1 MKRSLLHFSLLT
13 LSVCVSVVAARADS
27 IVFTSQVGNT
37 YNYGL
42 SVDAN
47 SSLQFI
53 SGQTLTL
60 TGLAGVA
67 SVTPGFGFIGTFTPA
82 SVTLT
87 YPGTGGSITFINGG
101 TTPFLFD
108 GLLSLTSSSTIL
120 GGVGFSL
127 HSNNLGT
134 ISGVTQGPVAN
145 PIPEPSTFLL
155 LGTGLLSA
163 AGAVRRRLSA

>member
-1 MKRSLLHFSLLT
+1 MKRSVLRFSLLAI
-13 LSVCVSVVAARADS
+13 SVCVSVVAARADS

-47 SSLQFI
+47 SSLQFL
-53 SGQTLTL
+53 SGQTISL
-60 TGLAGVA
+60 TGLAGVT
-67 SVTPGFGFIGTFTPA
+67 SVSTGYGFIGTFTPA

-87 YPGTGGSITFINGG
+87 EPGSTSSTTFINSGP
-101 TTPFLFD
+101 TPFTFT

-120 GGVGFSL
+120 GGVGFSIN
-127 HSNNLGT
+127 SNNLGT
-134 ISGVTQGPVAN
+134 ISGVTQGPVASA
-145 PIPEPSTFLL
+145 IPEPSTFLL